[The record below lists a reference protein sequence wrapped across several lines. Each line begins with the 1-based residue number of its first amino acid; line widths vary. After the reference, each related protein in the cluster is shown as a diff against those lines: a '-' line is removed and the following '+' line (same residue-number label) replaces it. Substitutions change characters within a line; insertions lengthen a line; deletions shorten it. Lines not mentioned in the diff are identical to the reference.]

1 MLIDTH
7 AHLNFAAYKDD
18 IEEVIKRT
26 KTEDTKVINVGS
38 QYSTSQRAVEM
49 AEKHASHFYAAVGL
63 HPIHLFDM
71 HVDESEVGF
80 KTRKE
85 EFSTE
90 SYKKLA
96 SSPQVVA
103 IGEMGIDYFH
113 RPDEVPIREFERIQ
127 KWNFLKGINLAKEL
141 GLPLILHC
149 RGSKENETKAYI
161 DMLGVLKEGKYNK
174 GVVHCYTADWETAKK
189 FLDAGFMISFTGIIT
204 FPKTAKLAEVVR
216 KTPIDRIM
224 IETDSPYLAPQIV
237 RGKRNEPRYVRYV
250 ASRVAEIK
258 GLDYDEVEEKTFSNA
273 EKFFKLK

>member
-18 IEEVIKRT
+18 IDEVIKRT

-38 QYSTSQRAVEM
+38 QFSTSQRAVEL
-49 AEKHASHFYAAVGL
+49 ATKNASHFYAAVGL
-63 HPIHLFDM
+63 HPIHLFEM
-71 HVDESEVGF
+71 HVDESESVF

-85 EFSTE
+85 EFDSE
-90 SYKKLA
+90 AYRKLA

-113 RPDEVPIREFERIQ
+113 QPKDVPTREFERIQ
-127 KWNFLKGINLAKEL
+127 KWNFQKGINLAKEL
-141 GLPLILHC
+141 DLPLILHC
-149 RGSKENETKAYI
+149 RGSKENETKAYH
-161 DMLGVLKEGKYNK
+161 DMLAVLKESDYNR
-174 GVVHCYTADWETAKK
+174 GVVHCYTSDWVTAKK

-204 FPKTAKLAEVVR
+204 FPKTTKLAEVVR

-258 GLDYDEVEEKTFSNA
+258 GLDYDEVEEKTTSNA